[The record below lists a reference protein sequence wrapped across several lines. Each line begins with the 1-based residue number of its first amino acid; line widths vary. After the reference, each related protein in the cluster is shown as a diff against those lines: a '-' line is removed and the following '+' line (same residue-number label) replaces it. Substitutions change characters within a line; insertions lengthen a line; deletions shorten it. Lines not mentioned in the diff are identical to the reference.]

1 MKRFLYIALVVV
13 ILILVI
19 YCILPKSNVNSNDQV
34 ELILIYDE
42 QDIQVVLPDDEAN
55 KVKDILDGNLYD
67 LFPGTPA
74 CGFMKCYGFK
84 IGDNYFAMPLD
95 SCNTINDSETNDS
108 ETQRY
113 FVVSQ
118 EEMDYLRSLFQNY
131 DR

>member
-1 MKRFLYIALVVV
+1 MKRFIYIALVII
-13 ILILVI
+13 ILLVI
-19 YCILPKSNVNSNDQV
+19 YYILPISNVKRNDKV

-42 QDIQVVLPDDEAN
+42 QDIQVVLPDNEAN

-95 SCNTINDSETNDS
+95 SCNTINDSK
-108 ETQRY
+108 TQRY
-113 FVVSQ
+113 FDVSQ
-118 EEMDYLRSLFQNY
+118 EEMDYLRSLFQKY
-131 DR
+131 DS

>member
-1 MKRFLYIALVVV
+1 MKWYLYIALV
-13 ILILVI
+13 IIISTLVI
-19 YCILPKSNVNSNDQV
+19 CCILPKSNVNRNDKV

-95 SCNTINDSETNDS
+95 SCNTINDSK
-108 ETQRY
+108 TQRY
-113 FVVSQ
+113 FDVSQ
-118 EEMDYLRSLFQNY
+118 EEMDYLRSLFQKY
-131 DR
+131 DS

>member
-13 ILILVI
+13 LLILVI

-34 ELILIYDE
+34 ELILISDE
-42 QDIQVVLPDDEAN
+42 RDIQVVLPDDEAN

-67 LFPGTPA
+67 PFPGTPA
-74 CGFMKCYGFK
+74 CGFLKCYGFK

-118 EEMDYLRSLFQNY
+118 EEMDYLRSLFQKY

>member
-55 KVKDILDGNLYD
+55 KVKDMLDGNLYD
-67 LFPGTPA
+67 PFSGTPA
-74 CGFMKCYGFK
+74 CGFLKCYGFK

-118 EEMDYLRSLFQNY
+118 EEMDYLRSLFQKY